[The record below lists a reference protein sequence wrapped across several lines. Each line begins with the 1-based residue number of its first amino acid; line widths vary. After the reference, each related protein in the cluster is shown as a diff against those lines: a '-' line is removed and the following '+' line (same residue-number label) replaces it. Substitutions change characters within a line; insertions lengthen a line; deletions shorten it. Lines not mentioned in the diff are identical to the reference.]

1 MVSARQ
7 GAVDDHPTTQPLGRR
22 LHDQAGRHGQWFQDD
37 PTPSLDMIH
46 QTGLGTG
53 DPIVDIGGGASM
65 LIDRLLDA
73 GYSAVTVLDIAQA
86 GLAVAQQRLGARA
99 VSVTWIAQDVT
110 AWQPPQDAF
119 SIWHDRAVFHFLVD
133 EADRLSYR
141 RALDRGVRAGGFV
154 ILASFALSGPERCSG
169 LPVRRYSADMLQAEL
184 GPVYHLIDQQPQT
197 HVTPTGNHQDFIWC
211 LFRKTP
217 TLATAEP

>member
-1 MVSARQ
+1 MTSPRRSHWNDVYTTTPADTVS
-7 GAVDDHPTTQPLGRR
+7 
-22 LHDQAGRHGQWFQDD
+22 WFQDD
-37 PTPSLDMIH
+37 PTPSHDMIA

-65 LIDRLLDA
+65 LIDRLLGA
-73 GYSAVTVLDIAQA
+73 GHSAVTVLDIAEA
-86 GLAVAQQRLGARA
+86 GLAVARTRLGERA
-99 VSVTWIAQDVT
+99 ELVTWIAQDVT
-110 AWQPPQDAF
+110 AWQPPKDAF

-154 ILASFALSGPERCSG
+154 ILAPFALSGPERCSG

-184 GPVYHLIDQQPQT
+184 GPAYHLIDQQPQT

-211 LFRKTP
+211 LFKKTP
-217 TLATAEP
+217 TSAAFEQ

>member
-1 MVSARQ
+1 MTSPRRSHWDDVYTTKPADTVS
-7 GAVDDHPTTQPLGRR
+7 
-22 LHDQAGRHGQWFQDD
+22 WFQDD
-37 PTPSLDMIH
+37 PTPSLDMIA

-73 GYSAVTVLDIAQA
+73 GHSAMTVLDIALA

-99 VSVTWIAQDVT
+99 GRVTWIAQDVT
-110 AWQPPQDAF
+110 VWQPPQDAF

-133 EADRLSYR
+133 EADRLAYR
-141 RALDRGVRAGGFV
+141 SALDQGVRASGFV
-154 ILASFALSGPERCSG
+154 ILAPFALSGPERCSG

-217 TLATAEP
+217 TSAAAEP